1 MLKIDIIEFD
11 DKKMNNCRLNNY
23 IRKPEDA
30 VEIFVDVLKMDDPE
44 EVVAVIALDNDHR
57 LIGVLEL
64 MRGGDAFQ
72 KIGTDDLFYK
82 ALRLE
87 ADSIILAQSK
97 ADGLKVSSDDYKF
110 NKFLIQEAEKFRI
123 KVYDNLIISGRD
135 YIRIS

>member
-97 ADGLKVSSDDYKF
+97 DVLKVNSYYYEF
-110 NKFLIQEAEKFRI
+110 NKFLVQEAKKFRI
-123 KVYDNLIISGRD
+123 NIYDNLIISGRD
-135 YIRIS
+135 YISIR